1 MLPSLPNEALVDN
14 KEKLAPVMAQLFP
27 GVESE
32 DLVARWQALLNFV
45 SATRYSYEH
54 GPLRQALVLKYSSPL
69 HIEEG
74 TGLAKNWISFRIEL
88 RDGIVYA
95 LCISGV
101 VARVECVLDMVAI
114 WLAARAYREDAF
126 EGYQNELTK
135 LLSAQGEFGDHQDVR
150 VEVGANLPIHPRM
163 NSRMICSIALA
174 ALNELRARYSL
185 DSLAVLPQTLHDHFA
200 YQISLDNVA
209 ATAFLAG
216 LDPEARSLMQRRRQG
231 KGMQLGELAFYN
243 YLAHGDAMVRR
254 NRRQA
259 VTAFPLLLPVL
270 VRPLPPADPYRRE
283 AQPYS
288 GKSAALIAGAVDQ
301 GLPLFKAVAQTYS
314 VTVEAVRWLVNRDLP
329 PDWIIDCRRMG
340 LLLRLVSW
348 VAREKRPRD
357 SQEWERML
365 QVGRALS
372 EPLRL
377 ASSNGDNRGLFG
389 TRYPEVL
396 KGWFSDLTQGKY
408 LADLPALPD
417 SQLERDLADS
427 KDFLEMLYL
436 GLHAHCHAAA
446 TPGDEADD
454 YLRFVLDWLCGRSLG
469 QSLAVSHRR
478 HAAILRMSE
487 DPEPEPARPQAWPPV
502 LLQPARIGQLMVSEL
517 VDSQS
522 LILEGKLMQHCV
534 GTYVEHC
541 LQSDELLFSI
551 RDASGMPLSTAQ
563 LRIASD
569 RLAVSIVQHRGR
581 GNGPASPDCADA
593 ANGLLELLNRPEQA
607 TLLRR
612 RQLFQRRNRVRQK
625 HVQQLKLKQQSASVR
640 AAQRAALALLVPG
653 AAIMADISMAQL
665 YTLTGVPRHAPSIP
679 IN

>member
-1 MLPSLPNEALVDN
+1 MDN
-14 KEKLAPVMAQLFP
+14 KETPVPAMAQLFP
-27 GVESE
+27 GVACD

-45 SATRYSYEH
+45 SIARYSYEH
-54 GPLRQALVLKYSSPL
+54 GPLRQALVLQYASPM

-74 TGLAKNWISFRIEL
+74 TRSAKDWISFRIEL

-95 LCISGV
+95 LSVSRV
-101 VARVECVLDMVAI
+101 VARVEYMLDLVAT
-114 WLAARAYREDAF
+114 WLAARPYREDAF
-126 EGYQNELTK
+126 EGYQNGLTK
-135 LLSAQGEFGDHQDVR
+135 LLSAEGELGNRQDVR
-150 VEVGANLPIHPRM
+150 MEAGANLPMHPRI

-174 ALNELRARYSL
+174 ALNELRSRYGL
-185 DSLAVLPQTLHDHFA
+185 DSLAVLPQSLHDHFA
-200 YQISLDNVA
+200 YQVSPHNVA

-216 LDPEARSLMQRRRQG
+216 LDPETRSLMQRRRQG

-243 YLAHGDAMVRR
+243 YLAHGDAVVRR

-259 VTAFPLLLPVL
+259 VTAFPLLLPIL
-270 VRPLPPADPYRRE
+270 VSPSPPTDRYRHDPH
-283 AQPYS
+283 PYS
-288 GKSAALIAGAVDQ
+288 GKSAVLIARAVDQ
-301 GLPLFKAVAQTYS
+301 GLPLFKAVAQAYS

-329 PDWIIDCRRMG
+329 RDWIIDCRRMG

-377 ASSNGDNRGLFG
+377 ASSHGDNPGLCG
-389 TRYPEVL
+389 PRYTEVL
-396 KGWFSDLTQGKY
+396 RGWFSDLTKGKH
-408 LADLPALPD
+408 LADLPPLPN

-446 TPGDEADD
+446 TAGDEADD
-454 YLRFVLDWLCGRSLG
+454 YLRFVLDWLRGRSLG
-469 QSLAVSHRR
+469 QFLAVSRR
-478 HAAILRMSE
+478 WHASIVRMSE
-487 DPEPEPARPQAWPPV
+487 DPEPDPARPQAWPPV
-502 LLQPARIGQLMVSEL
+502 LLQPVRIGQLMVSEL

-522 LILEGKLMQHCV
+522 LLQEGKSMLHCV
-534 GTYVEHC
+534 GSYVEHC

-551 RDASGMPLSTAQ
+551 RDESGVPLSTAQ

-581 GNGPASPDCADA
+581 SNGPASPDCADA

-607 TLLRR
+607 ALLRR

-625 HVQQLKLKQQSASVR
+625 HVQLSKLRQQSASVR

-653 AAIMADISMAQL
+653 AAIMSDISMAQL
-665 YTLTGVPRHAPSIP
+665 YALTGVPRHAPRMP
-679 IN
+679 TD